1 MAYLTSIP
9 QHENHGRF
17 AQNCPAWA
25 KKGRC
30 FADFAMDPKV
40 TSAGHGRSD
49 LKPSETGNGASPIK
63 NEGGSRI
70 YTETHH
76 AWHRN
81 PLPNQEIP
89 SRRPFFVTSDWG
101 ISNSSKYNQHQY
113 VEWMYIYS
121 IYIYMEY
128 GIWMN
133 MIYGFHFGIYW
144 NMLDEYDTCWMFFN
158 SLKHKNV

>member
-89 SRRPFFVTSDWG
+89 SRRPFFVTSD
-101 ISNSSKYNQHQY
+101 
-113 VEWMYIYS
+113 
-121 IYIYMEY
+121 
-128 GIWMN
+128 
-133 MIYGFHFGIYW
+133 
-144 NMLDEYDTCWMFFN
+144 
-158 SLKHKNV
+158 